1 MTTASDMID
10 LLRAHYLPENR
21 PAGGLFAP
29 EIASPNGKRRADLIW
44 VPTTIAGSH
53 ADCIVGHEVKVSRS
67 DVIAELADPT
77 KADPWARYC
86 TRWWLVVSEPRLIE
100 GLDIPAAW
108 GVMAPPSG
116 RRRRSM
122 TILRQ
127 APRLTPSDNLAPAVT
142 RLSAY
147 MVGRVESQ
155 VSELRRSRD
164 WIESSRNDL
173 ERQVEDM
180 RLNRDFGAQSPHAK
194 RLNKILSEVSKRSR
208 SEWWVRENTDEDVIE
223 ALVDVA
229 RLQGAVRG
237 LRDQIDRSVS
247 ALGVDPFKAARERLQ
262 VIAADIPEIEVAS

>member
-44 VPTTIAGSH
+44 VPTTIAGAH

-77 KADPWARYC
+77 KADPWAKYC
-86 TRWWLVVSEPRLIE
+86 TRWWLVVSDPQLIV

-147 MVGRVESQ
+147 TVGRVESQ

-164 WIESSRNDL
+164 WIESSRKDL

-237 LRDQIDRSVS
+237 LRDQIDRSMS

-262 VIAADIPEIEVAS
+262 VIAADIPDIEVAS